1 MSDSDEKKKE
11 FKEITL
17 HSFLLGPGTGI
28 PAAVEPRELCSDA
41 CRLCWRLDQVTT
53 FFCQYLTP
61 NKTHSVKGTK
71 ANNIRELVGQ
81 GQFGA
86 PDMGH

>member
-1 MSDSDEKKKE
+1 M
-11 FKEITL
+11 
-17 HSFLLGPGTGI
+17 HCSFLLGPGTGI

-41 CRLCWRLDQVTT
+41 CRLCWRLRRDQVMT
-53 FFCQYLTP
+53 FVSTVVP
-61 NKTHSVKGTK
+61 NKTHSVKGTSLWK
-71 ANNIRELVGQ
+71 KETWLAL